1 MNNAVG
7 YTALIACSCLVFCI
21 AGCRT
26 VDVPASPSHLKYQE
40 IDKPLSVSTGILEA
54 EFIAEKLA
62 EQKKKIPP
70 SVSKKPKI
78 ADPVWNSVRKL
89 NIDTKDPLTLIELVD
104 IALANNPDT
113 RQSWGNTRVARALEK
128 QKEGKLYPQI
138 TTSMTLTR
146 EKTVATLPIS
156 NVNDLEYGPST
167 KLTYLLLD
175 FGGRKANIEQ
185 AFQGILSADSLYN
198 QAIQDLL
205 LSVEKNYYQLYSAQ
219 SKVEASEDDVKNT
232 KEDFEAAEQRFE
244 AGLVTKLDVLQAKSD
259 YENSLYSLENS
270 KGQVKSARATLA
282 QSIGIPAD
290 TEFEIVI
297 PSKIPPTGISE
308 EDVSAIIEDAIVKRP
323 DIASLR
329 AELKSKEAAVKS
341 AVSDLLP
348 TLNLGGTAEANK
360 YKYYNDPASGTK
372 KRDNSYTAYA
382 SVDWDVFDGFYN
394 INKKVQADRELD
406 IARDKLIQ
414 KQLSVSADVWIKYY
428 DFYTAV
434 SKFAYSESFFDTARI
449 SYELALES
457 YNAGLKSILDLL
469 QSQSRLSEARS
480 RFIQSKEDVFISLAE
495 LAHARGSVNGKIEK
509 RD

>member
-7 YTALIACSCLVFCI
+7 YTALIAFFCLVFCI
-21 AGCRT
+21 TGCRT

-40 IDKPLSVSTGILEA
+40 IDKPLSVSTGLLEA

-62 EQKKKIPP
+62 EQKKKTPP
-70 SVSKKPKI
+70 SVSKKAKI
-78 ADPVWNSVRKL
+78 TDPVWDSVRKQK
-89 NIDTKDPLTLIELVD
+89 IDTKDPFTLIELIDV
-104 IALANNPDT
+104 ALANNPDT
-113 RQSWGNTRVARALEK
+113 RQSWGNTRVARAQEK
-128 QKEGKLYPQI
+128 QKEGKLYPQV

-146 EKTVATLPIS
+146 EKTVATRSLS
-156 NVNDLEYGPST
+156 NVNDLEYGPSA

-270 KGQVKSARATLA
+270 KGQVKSARANLA
-282 QSIGIPAD
+282 QAIGIPAD
-290 TEFEIVI
+290 TAFEIII
-297 PSKIPPTGISE
+297 PSKTLSTDISE
-308 EDVSAIIEDAIVKRP
+308 EDVSAIIEDAIIKRP

-348 TLNLGGTAEANK
+348 TLNLGGTAESNK
-360 YKYYNDPASGTK
+360 YKYYNDPDAK

-382 SVDWDVFDGFYN
+382 SIDWDVFDGFYN

-434 SKFAYSESFFDTARI
+434 SKLTYSESFFDTARI

-509 RD
+509 KD